1 MTVSEKLAAVEAE
14 ALEAQ
19 HHQQRHATTSSQAN
33 AAGKRK
39 HGADKPTH
47 KTKKASRRR
56 STLSPEELA
65 QLMGI
70 Q

>member
-1 MTVSEKLAAVEAE
+1 MTVTEKLAAVEAE

-19 HHQQRHATTSSQAN
+19 QQQRPSKTSSQAN
-33 AAGKRK
+33 VAGKRK
-39 HGADKPTH
+39 HSADKPTH
-47 KTKKASRRR
+47 KTRKASRRR

-65 QLMGI
+65 ELMGI